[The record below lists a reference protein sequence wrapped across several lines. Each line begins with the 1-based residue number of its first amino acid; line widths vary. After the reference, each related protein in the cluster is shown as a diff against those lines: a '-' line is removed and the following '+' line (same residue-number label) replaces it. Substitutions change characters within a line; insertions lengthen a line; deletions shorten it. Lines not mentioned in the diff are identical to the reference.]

1 MNDERG
7 ATQKPVQG
15 FWQKLKLAL
24 EGMDESYVA
33 GLESRIRLLE
43 VEVARLSELER
54 KRHGVCEPG
63 VA

>member
-7 ATQKPVQG
+7 ATEKPAQG
-15 FWQKLKLAL
+15 FWQELKLAL
-24 EGMDESYVA
+24 EGMDESYVTD
-33 GLESRIRLLE
+33 LESRIHLLE

-54 KRHGVCEPG
+54 KRHGICEPG

>member
-7 ATQKPVQG
+7 TIDKPAQG

-43 VEVARLSELER
+43 LEVARLSELER